1 MKLHD
6 AMIAKIT
13 VKKIL
18 SLLDHIQI
26 IVTHAL
32 GENAATLTIHDWF
45 DEMRLHLRKV
55 EYSVEAAAE

>member
-1 MKLHD
+1 MTFTN

-18 SLLDHIQI
+18 SLLDHVQI
-26 IVTHAL
+26 LVAHSL
-32 GENAATLTIHDWF
+32 GDDPARLTLQDWF

-55 EYSVEAAAE
+55 EYSVETAAE